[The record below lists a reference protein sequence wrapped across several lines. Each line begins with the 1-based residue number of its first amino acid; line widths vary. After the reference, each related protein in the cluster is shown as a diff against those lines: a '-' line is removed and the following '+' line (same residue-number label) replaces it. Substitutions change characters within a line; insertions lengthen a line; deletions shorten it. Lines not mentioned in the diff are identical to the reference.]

1 MKREERAQRNGE
13 GERREKQT
21 DRKRNRREVVFWEL
35 TLSLLINF
43 IIP

>member
-21 DRKRNRREVVFWEL
+21 DRKRNGGRVVFWEL